1 MDNVFAEFFFQFIQN
16 APQPVVAFF
25 RRLKQVKLFAFSV
38 NQSRQGNSRAAPD
51 DSRREQLRQQPQGRG
66 RDFRFL
72 IAGKVKFCACRYH
85 LKIFGSE
92 HDFNGGGLGAFAA
105 GFAAGGM
112 DMAAQIRFQDGNVAA
127 EFPEGGSL
135 LNGKAEPCRPGSTLN
150 RGIPDSS
157 AFKSAPCVPNLAL
170 TQ

>member
-1 MDNVFAEFFFQFIQN
+1 MHDVFAKLFLQLVQYV
-16 APQPVVAFF
+16 AQPVVAFL
-25 RRLKQVKLFAFSV
+25 RRLEQVKLFAFSV
-38 NQSRQGNSRAAPD
+38 NQSCQGNSRTAPNHG
-51 DSRREQLRQQPQGRG
+51 RRKQLCQQPQGRG

-72 IAGKVKFCACRYH
+72 IAGKVKFCACRNH
-85 LKIFGSE
+85 LKVFGSE
-92 HDFNGGGLGAFAA
+92 HDFNGGSLGALAA

-127 EFPEGGSL
+127 EFPESGSL
-135 LNGKAEPCRPGSTLN
+135 LDGKRSFAVRFHLKQ
-150 RGIPDSS
+150 GIPDSS